1 MPTLLFRFPGGRYH
15 ATPWGHHV
23 NEGLVEWPP
32 SPWRVLRAL
41 IATGYSKLEWGVVP
55 PEGRELVE
63 ALSSTLP
70 TYRLPRATVAHSR
83 HYMPIGV
90 LDKGR
95 EKTTLVFDTWAEV
108 HQGALAIRWDCPL
121 SKGAAGLLQ
130 QLAQTIGYLGR
141 SESWVEAEVVPDDA
155 ALPPG
160 TDAYPHLNGHR
171 GERGYEQV
179 PLMAP
184 EPSAEYQAWRTA
196 KVGDELRG
204 MPLPAGKKASAALLK
219 KRSTAEEP
227 YPSDLVAC
235 LQKDSS
241 WWKAFR
247 WSQPPGSRKV
257 LYWRDA
263 DSLAV
268 GVPLAARASRPAS
281 VDMMLLALS
290 TASGSKS
297 ALPPVARVLP
307 QAELIHRSLVA
318 HVGRGAQVECPELT
332 GRGADGAPLRGHRH
346 GHILPVDLDGD
357 GRIDHVIVHAPM
369 GLGPAAQTAVKAL
382 KRTWMK
388 GGGDG
393 LRIAVAG
400 QGHLDTLRG
409 LPEPYGSRA
418 SGLLGGVSG
427 ATVWTSVTPLV
438 LPRFQK
444 AKGRSSLEGQL
455 LAELASRRLPAARI
469 EVRAWDAK
477 TLPLRHAVRV
487 RRPPAPRPPV
497 DSGIALTLTF
507 DEPVR
512 GPLSLGYGS
521 HFGLGLFRAEHLD

>member
-32 SPWRVLRAL
+32 SPWRILRAL
-41 IATGYSKLEWGVVP
+41 IATGYAKLGWQVVP
-55 PEGRELVE
+55 PEGRELIE

-83 HYMPIGV
+83 HYMPTGV

-108 HQGALAIRWDCPL
+108 QQGALAVRWDCPL
-121 SKGAAGLLQ
+121 SDGAAALLER
-130 QLAQTIGYLGR
+130 LAQRIGYLGR
-141 SESWVEAEVVPDDA
+141 SESWVEAEVVSDKST
-155 ALPPG
+155 LPG
-160 TDAYPHLNGHR
+160 TDAYPHVDGHR

-184 EPSAEYQAWRTA
+184 EPPAEYLTWRDA
-196 KVGDELRG
+196 KVVEALQK
-204 MPLPAGKKASAALLK
+204 MPLPTGKKAPAALLK
-219 KRSTAEEP
+219 KRHTAEEP
-227 YPSDLVAC
+227 YPADLVDC
-235 LQKDSS
+235 LQKDTS

-268 GVPLAARASRPAS
+268 GVPVATSAGRAAS
-281 VDMMLLALS
+281 VDMMLLALT

-297 ALPPVARVLP
+297 ALPSTALVLP
-307 QAELIHRSLVA
+307 QAELIHRSFVS
-318 HVGRGAQVECPELT
+318 HVGGGAKVDCPELT
-332 GRGADGAPLRGHRH
+332 GRGADGTPLRGHRH

-357 GRIDHVIVHAPM
+357 GRLDHVIVHAPM
-369 GLGPAAQTAVKAL
+369 GLGPAAQAAVRAL
-382 KRTWMK
+382 KRTWSK
-388 GGGDG
+388 GGMDG
-393 LRIAVAG
+393 LRVAVAG
-400 QGHLDTLRG
+400 QGQLDTLRG

-418 SGLLGGVSG
+418 SELLGGEAG
-427 ATVWTSVTPLV
+427 ARVWINATPLV

-444 AKGRSSLEGQL
+444 ARGRNSIEGQV
-455 LAELASRRLPAARI
+455 LAELASRRLPSARI
-469 EVRAWDAK
+469 EVHAWDAEN
-477 TLPLRHAVRV
+477 LPMRHVVRV
-487 RRPPAPRPPV
+487 RRPPAAAPPV
-497 DSGIALTLTF
+497 DSGLAVILRF
-507 DEPVR
+507 DVPVR

-521 HFGLGLFRAEHLD
+521 HFGLGLFRAVHVD